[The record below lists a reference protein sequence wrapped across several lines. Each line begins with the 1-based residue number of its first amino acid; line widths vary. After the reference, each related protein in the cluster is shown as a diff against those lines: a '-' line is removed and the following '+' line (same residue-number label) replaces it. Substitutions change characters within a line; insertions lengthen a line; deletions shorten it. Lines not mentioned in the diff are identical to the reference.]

1 VASERQNKKEGPNK
15 RMERDGGEL
24 LSLKLFQ
31 WPPPL
36 MLIVGRTRHSAQDN
50 TG

>member
-1 VASERQNKKEGPNK
+1 
-15 RMERDGGEL
+15 MERDGGEL

-36 MLIVGRTRHSAQDN
+36 MLVVTSADFFIGTTWALN
-50 TG
+50 PSSAFSF